1 MTEPTWLAFSFTAS
15 LQAVQLGTE
24 QGTGKTEERSWGR
37 ELGYRP
43 GLPLRFH
50 AATRKIFRTG
60 VVVQTYNAITREV
73 DAGGLPQ
80 VGSESGFM

>member
-1 MTEPTWLAFSFTAS
+1 MKDSGE
-15 LQAVQLGTE
+15 
-24 QGTGKTEERSWGR
+24 

-50 AATRKIFRTG
+50 TATRRIFRTG
-60 VVVQTYNAITREV
+60 MVVQTYNAITWEV

-80 VGSESGFM
+80 VGSESGFI

>member
-15 LQAVQLGTE
+15 LQAMQLGTE
-24 QGTGKTEERSWGR
+24 QGTEKTEERSWG
-37 ELGYRP
+37 YHP

-50 AATRKIFRTG
+50 AATRNIFRTG
-60 VVVQTYNAITREV
+60 VVVQTYNAITWEV